1 MTIYFTLESEVNED
15 PPEFTLTC
23 QSRRGPVTEVEW
35 RRDEVRVEE
44 DSNHTT
50 SQIIVDTSSN
60 TVYNNTLRVRGR
72 ESGTYRCNVSNNK
85 HEYVDSAS
93 ATGHKDTERVESEL
107 TWQTMKFLLYFISV
121 TQKPTSLNATYKT
134 PTSISVHW
142 TFKFTLSFDYSD
154 VVYYQSRDGV
164 SHSVAFTS
172 DSREDN
178 THELTGLPVG
188 GIHSISLVALL
199 DLPSPV
205 VGLVTPGEYIVANL
219 LAIHNSLDIQL
230 LKLQWW

>member
-1 MTIYFTLESEVNED
+1 MYGCVCGVSCLILLEMSTGNLSSAFIYFTLESEANDD

-23 QSRRGPVTEVEW
+23 QSRGGPVTEVEW
-35 RRDEVRVEE
+35 SRNRLRVEE
-44 DSNHTT
+44 DSNHMT

-72 ESGTYRCNVSNNK
+72 ESGTYRCNVSNNR

-93 ATGHKDTERVESEL
+93 ATGHKDTERVEGEL
-107 TWQTMKFLLYFISV
+107 TLQTMKCLLCFVSV
-121 TQKPTSLNATYKT
+121 PQKPTSLNATYKT

-142 TFKFTLSFDYSD
+142 TFKFTLSSDYSY

-164 SHSVAFTS
+164 SHSMAFTT
-172 DSREDN
+172 DSREDH

-188 GIHSISLVALL
+188 GIHSISLVALV

-205 VGLVTPGEYIVANL
+205 VGPVTPGE
-219 LAIHNSLDIQL
+219 
-230 LKLQWW
+230 

>member
-1 MTIYFTLESEVNED
+1 MCTGRLLSVVITFTLESEANED

-23 QSRRGPVTEVEW
+23 QSRGGPVTEVEW
-35 RRDEVRVEE
+35 RRDGVRVEE
-44 DSNHTT
+44 DSNHMT
-50 SQIIVDTSSN
+50 SQIIVDTSNN

-72 ESGTYRCNVSNNK
+72 ESGTYRCNVSNNR

-93 ATGHKDTERVESEL
+93 ATGHKDTERVEGEL
-107 TWQTMKFLLYFISV
+107 TWQTMKCLLLSV
-121 TQKPTSLNATYKT
+121 AQKPTSLNATYKT

-142 TFKFTLSFDYSD
+142 TFNITLSFDYSY

-164 SHSVAFTS
+164 SHSVAFTT
-172 DSREDN
+172 DSREDH

-205 VGLVTPGEYIVANL
+205 VGPVTPGEYIVANL
-219 LAIHNSLDIQL
+219 HFTTLWIFSC
-230 LKLQWW
+230 